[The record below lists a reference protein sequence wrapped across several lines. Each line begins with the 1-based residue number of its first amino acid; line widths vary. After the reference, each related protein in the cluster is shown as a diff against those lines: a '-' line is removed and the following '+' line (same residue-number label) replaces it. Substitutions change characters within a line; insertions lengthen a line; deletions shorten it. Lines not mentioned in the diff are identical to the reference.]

1 MISRRWIL
9 VLCSVAV
16 ACVSSYT
23 PRSNTRADLQRHVER
38 AAAVVREKALRHA
51 RPFRSRPG
59 WTATTTSSSMSSIGT

>member
-23 PRSNTRADLQRHVER
+23 PRSNTRADLQRYVES
-38 AAAVVREKALRHA
+38 AAMVRTRTAPDLFGNALPA
-51 RPFRSRPG
+51 RRFLLL
-59 WTATTTSSSMSSIGT
+59 